1 METSR
6 SSALVGLCATG
17 GAVAV
22 LGSAGLV
29 PAVGLALGL
38 GGGWL
43 LGQKLKGQG
52 QVQKPQANWT
62 CFHGIMLAVMSVLAV
77 GDT

>member
-1 METSR
+1 MEPSR

-29 PAVGLALGL
+29 PAVGLLLGL

-52 QVQKPQANWT
+52 QVQKQQAKGT
-62 CFHGIMLAVMSVLAV
+62 SVYGSWRYDARA
-77 GDT
+77 GK